1 MAEED
6 DDEDISAG
14 KKVAILMISLG
25 QETTAEVMK
34 YLSDMEIE
42 GIAQNIAELDV
53 VTTEQE
59 DVVLEEFEQML
70 IAGQYVSQGGLDFAR
85 GALEKAMGPRKA
97 AELLNRV
104 TSTTSSGF
112 YMLRNVDPN
121 QLIPYIAKE
130 HPQTISLIL
139 SQLESAQ
146 AAAVING
153 LGEELQADVAYRIAT
168 MESISPQVL
177 NELENSLAED
187 LQSIM
192 TGAVTEIGGP
202 KAVAEILNITG
213 RSTEK
218 AVLERLDAQDP
229 ELAEDVRNQM
239 FVFDDIANLTD
250 REIQLI
256 LREVDSKDL
265 STALKGASDEM
276 KDRIFTNVSERVGT
290 MMKEEMDFAGPVR
303 MSDVEEVQLRIVQ
316 TVRQLEEAGQVTIV
330 RGDSSD
336 QFI

>member
-6 DDEDISAG
+6 EDEDISAG

-34 YLSDMEIE
+34 YLSDLEIE
-42 GIAQNIAELDV
+42 RIAQSIAELEV

-59 DVVLEEFEQML
+59 DEVLEEFEQML

-97 AELLNRV
+97 QELLNRV

-153 LGEELQADVAYRIAT
+153 L
-168 MESISPQVL
+168 
-177 NELENSLAED
+177 
-187 LQSIM
+187 
-192 TGAVTEIGGP
+192 
-202 KAVAEILNITG
+202 
-213 RSTEK
+213 
-218 AVLERLDAQDP
+218 
-229 ELAEDVRNQM
+229 
-239 FVFDDIANLTD
+239 
-250 REIQLI
+250 
-256 LREVDSKDL
+256 
-265 STALKGASDEM
+265 
-276 KDRIFTNVSERVGT
+276 
-290 MMKEEMDFAGPVR
+290 
-303 MSDVEEVQLRIVQ
+303 
-316 TVRQLEEAGQVTIV
+316 
-330 RGDSSD
+330 
-336 QFI
+336 